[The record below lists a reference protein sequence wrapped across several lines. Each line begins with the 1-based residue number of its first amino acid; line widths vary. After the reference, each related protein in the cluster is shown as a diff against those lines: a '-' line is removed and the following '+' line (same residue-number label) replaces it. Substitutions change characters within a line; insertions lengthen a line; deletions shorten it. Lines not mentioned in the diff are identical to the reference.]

1 MRSVYCQDIVKGGTM
16 STQLTNKIDTQTQKE
31 VDDCIDSQIEAS
43 KILNIIFD
51 DFDSKV
57 QCEEYLIKSV

>member
-1 MRSVYCQDIVKGGTM
+1 M